1 MKILNDAWNSLD
13 SEEKEVM
20 RKASL
25 RDWITAITS
34 CITDTGF
41 WGEIMESLQKGFVEG
56 MEENL
61 RNNQ

>member
-1 MKILNDAWNSLD
+1 MNLNDALNELTP
-13 SEEKEVM
+13 EEKEVM
-20 RKASL
+20 KKASL
-25 RDWITAITS
+25 SDWITAITS